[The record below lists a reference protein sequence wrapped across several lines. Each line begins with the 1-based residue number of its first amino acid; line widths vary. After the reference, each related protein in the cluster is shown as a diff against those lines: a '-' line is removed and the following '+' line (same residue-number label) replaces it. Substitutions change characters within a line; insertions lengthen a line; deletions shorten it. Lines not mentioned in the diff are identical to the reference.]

1 MKVSIILYEEAVL
14 SAVSS
19 AIDLLNGANQA
30 IRRQS
35 TKRKDFFE
43 LSLVSA
49 TTNNLYITGA
59 RFKCA
64 KILKDN
70 PSADLVIVPPFTGK
84 SIDVIANNGAL
95 VKWLSKI
102 NCKRTEVA
110 SLCLGSYFLAEAR
123 LLDGKEATSHWMA
136 IADMQSKYPLIKV
149 LPDAVITDYRG
160 IYTSGGA
167 FSSLNLI
174 LYIVEKFAGH
184 QIAIELS
191 REFSIDIDRVS
202 QGYFALFQGQRNH
215 TDEKIHKAQSY
226 IEKNYNKEISVDQ
239 VASYCNMSRRN
250 FVRRFKA
257 AAQNTPLEYIQR
269 VKIESA
275 KKRFEN
281 GQNDV
286 VSVMLHVGY
295 NDHKSFRSVFKRMTG
310 LNPQAYCKKYAT
322 NIPHSGVASRLTH

>member
-1 MKVSIILYEEAVL
+1 MKVSIVLYEEAVL

-19 AIDLLNGANQA
+19 AIDLINGANQVMH
-30 IRRQS
+30 RQS

-49 TTNNLYITGA
+49 ATNNVNISGA
-59 RFKCA
+59 RFKCT
-64 KILKDN
+64 KNLKDN
-70 PSADLVIVPPFTGK
+70 PGANLVIIPPFTGT
-84 SIDVIANNGAL
+84 SEDVIASNGSL

-102 NCKRTEVA
+102 NCKRMEVA

-202 QGYFALFQGQRNH
+202 QGYFALFQGQRDH
-215 TDEKIHKAQSY
+215 TDEKLHKAQSY
-226 IEKNYNKEISVDQ
+226 IEKNYNKEISVDH

-250 FVRRFKA
+250 FVRRFKD

-286 VSVMLHVGY
+286 ISVMLQVGY
-295 NDHKSFRSVFKRMTG
+295 YDHKSFRSLFKRMTG
-310 LNPQAYCKKYAT
+310 LNPQAYWKKYAAKVLDSAT
-322 NIPHSGVASRLTH
+322 SP